1 MRRDGVGEP
10 SGDHTGDLQIVIF
23 QHHHVPVA
31 VNAVLTQPQCGNLD
45 AGLRQI
51 LGRAVVVS
59 RMIGSLGGDDDCRNI
74 GKVRKTPRRRLLL
87 PAEDE
92 VRAVGLGL
100 LLGLQLGS
108 LIGGS

>member
-1 MRRDGVGEP
+1 MRRDSVGEP
-10 SGDHTGDLQIVIF
+10 PGDHTGDLQIVIF

-45 AGLRQI
+45 AGLRQV
-51 LGRAVVVS
+51 LGGAMVVGRV
-59 RMIGSLGGDDDCRNI
+59 IGGLGGDDDCRDI
-74 GKVRKTPRRRLLL
+74 GEVGKTPRRRLLL

>member
-1 MRRDGVGEP
+1 MAVAADAFV
-10 SGDHTGDLQIVIF
+10 LQANQF
-23 QHHHVPVA
+23 
-31 VNAVLTQPQCGNLD
+31 GLD
-45 AGLRQI
+45 PGLRQV
-51 LGRAVVVS
+51 LGGAMVVGRV
-59 RMIGSLGGDDDCRNI
+59 IGGLGGDDDCRDI
-74 GKVRKTPRRRLLL
+74 GEVGKTPRRRLLL